1 MRIDAEYA
9 LEHILSP
16 NKNTKITKLT
26 CNLSPNSQCIFLLNS
41 ILKVHNNSI
50 GYCFMYMKF
59 GSYPFGT
66 LKIQK
71 KRNVCME
78 LDCVGYHKRRNA
90 NLNILIGLGVENV
103 TCSKRLFYSFSFS

>member
-1 MRIDAEYA
+1 
-9 LEHILSP
+9 
-16 NKNTKITKLT
+16 
-26 CNLSPNSQCIFLLNS
+26 
-41 ILKVHNNSI
+41 
-50 GYCFMYMKF
+50 MYMKF

-103 TCSKRLFYSFSFS
+103 TCSKRLGVYVSALFYSFSFS